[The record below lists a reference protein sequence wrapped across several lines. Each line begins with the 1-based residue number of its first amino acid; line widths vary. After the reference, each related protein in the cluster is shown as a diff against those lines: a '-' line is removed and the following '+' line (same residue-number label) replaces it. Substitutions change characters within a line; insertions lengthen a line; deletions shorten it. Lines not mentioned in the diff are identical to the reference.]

1 MLWAGTHACLNHDSD
16 AKHSFPLTCIIFN
29 STFILERLKH
39 LQNDFSAL
47 VYRLDETRLENKGF
61 CGELGG
67 GIQEHYR

>member
-29 STFILERLKH
+29 STFILERLEH

-47 VYRLDETRLENKGF
+47 LY
-61 CGELGG
+61 
-67 GIQEHYR
+67 